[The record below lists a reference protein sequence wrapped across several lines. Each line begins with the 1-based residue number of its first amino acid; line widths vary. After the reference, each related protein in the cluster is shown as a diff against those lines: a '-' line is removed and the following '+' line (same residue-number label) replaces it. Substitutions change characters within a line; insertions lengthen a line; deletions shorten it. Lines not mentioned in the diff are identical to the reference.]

1 MSFIVLAILVG
12 LFVYLNHLDDQNP
25 AKDPGYGTEHNGMY
39 LILGFIGMAIA
50 GVLIFILFT
59 DLLGFLA
66 AAGGVLIVFLCSC
79 SPWFREQIAK
89 VKDNVRLM
97 RIFETRELRTARKR
111 LKKILNEGRREGQ
124 TEEEYIE
131 TIAECFSID
140 GGGELLQCLPEDLK
154 RDRYLAEVAANHP
167 IPACPRLHP
176 LRHAA
181 EELLSDR
188 DFVLEEV
195 GPYHPVVFPLIA
207 DELQN
212 DPEIFI
218 KALEAAADGGID
230 LHDNFNPV
238 IPADWRPRFA
248 KSFYKDSERFL
259 DFVLR
264 FHEAVCR
271 QEPCPGEGMEFTSF
285 HFGSRISDLF
295 EDWNVLR
302 ILFSHDFSGR
312 VRVSWNEYWQHD
324 WGRFLPES
332 IATYKDNDS
341 ECNLYKITNKDFIL
355 FAIKEGSPEVLAY
368 ASDELKD
375 DPEIKRLVNEN
386 TSATESSR

>member
-1 MSFIVLAILVG
+1 MSFIVLAVLVG
-12 LFVYLNHLDDQNP
+12 LFVYLNHVDDQNP
-25 AKDPGYGTEHNGMY
+25 DKDPGYGTEHNGMY
-39 LILGFIGMAIA
+39 LILGLLGMAIA
-50 GVLIFILFT
+50 GLLIYMFFT

-66 AAGGVLIVFLCSC
+66 AVGGVLIVFLCLF
-79 SPWFREQIAK
+79 SPWFREQIAR

-97 RIFETRELRTARKR
+97 RIFETRELRTARKQ
-111 LKKILNEGRREGQ
+111 LKRILNEGRREGQ

-131 TIAECFSID
+131 SIAECFSID
-140 GGGELLQCLPEDLK
+140 GGGELLQYLPEDLK

-167 IPACPRLHP
+167 IPACTRLHP

-188 DFVLEEV
+188 DFVLEV
-195 GPYHPVVFPLIA
+195 VCPYHPVVFPLIA

-218 KALEAAADGGID
+218 EALEAAADGGID

-248 KSFYKDSERFL
+248 KSFYEDSERFL

-271 QEPCPGEGMEFTSF
+271 QESCPGAGMEFTSF
-285 HFGSRISDLF
+285 HFGSRILDLF

-302 ILFSHDFSGR
+302 ILFSNDFSG
-312 VRVSWNEYWQHD
+312 RVSWNEYWQHD
-324 WGRFLPES
+324 WGEFLPES
-332 IATYKDNDS
+332 VAIYKDDGS
-341 ECNLYKITNKDFIL
+341 DWDLYEITNKDFIL
-355 FAIKEGSPEVLAY
+355 FAIKGGAPEVLAH

-375 DPEIKRLVNEN
+375 NPEIKRLVNEN